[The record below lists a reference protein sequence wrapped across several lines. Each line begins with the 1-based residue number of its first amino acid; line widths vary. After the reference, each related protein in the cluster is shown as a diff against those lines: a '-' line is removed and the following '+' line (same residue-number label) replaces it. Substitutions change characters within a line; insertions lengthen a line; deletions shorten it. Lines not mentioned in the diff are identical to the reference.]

1 MATFVGLKLAEMY
14 YKWLGFRG
22 TCCAYQ
28 LIDHYNRVIFLWI
41 LCLKIPR
48 SILKRF
54 KKKKKTE
61 SGPAICFG
69 YAFGGLLVETLI
81 LCMWWC
87 LTYEIWINRRT
98 VCQFPG
104 HQGAVRGL
112 TASTDGSTLVSCGT
126 DCT

>member
-1 MATFVGLKLAEMY
+1 MNTMFKDPYINSE
-14 YKWLGFRG
+14 K
-22 TCCAYQ
+22 
-28 LIDHYNRVIFLWI
+28 IF
-41 LCLKIPR
+41 
-48 SILKRF
+48 F
-54 KKKKKTE
+54 FFKKTE

-69 YAFGGLLVETLI
+69 YAFGGSLVETLI